1 VCHQYVHLFSN
12 LFLYLVIYSFFA
24 NLFSVYL
31 QVAYYGEPSMAPEIF
46 IQAYARATPEEY
58 QLSEEAPK
66 IDAQNP
72 AGTKMTLLPL
82 FVCHGPTLIIRA
94 YYFENVDT
102 IMDLLNC
109 SQARRAILDYYQTSG
124 EPQAVQEAIK
134 TSQEH
139 ASKTVTMETMSRM

>member
-1 VCHQYVHLFSN
+1 
-12 LFLYLVIYSFFA
+12 
-24 NLFSVYL
+24 
-31 QVAYYGEPSMAPEIF
+31 MAPEIF
-46 IQAYARATPEEY
+46 IKAYASATPEEY

-66 IDAQNP
+66 IDAKNP
-72 AGTKMTLLPL
+72 AGMKTVLVSLLI
-82 FVCHGPTLIIRA
+82 CHGPIFSNIRVN
-94 YYFENVDT
+94 YFQNVDT

-124 EPQAVQEAIK
+124 EPQAVQEAIE